1 MRKLLIV
8 FCLFCFLCAIS
19 NAQVGV
25 APLSKGQTQLN
36 MGLGFNTEGIPMYVG
51 LDFAIHKDVTLGP
64 QMNVLFDDND
74 TSLALLARA
83 DYHFNYLLDIES
95 NWDLYAGGNAGMNFG
110 HGDPLQLGFQVG
122 ARWYWSEKWGLNLE
136 FGGGNIFGTTLGVS
150 MKL

>member
-1 MRKLLIV
+1 MIV
-8 FCLFCFLCAIS
+8 FLLFCIVYGMT

-25 APLSKGQTQLN
+25 APLSKGEMQLN

-51 LDFAIHKDVTLGP
+51 MDFAIHKDVTLGP
-64 QMNVLFDDND
+64 QINALFDDD
-74 TSLALLARA
+74 DPSLSLLARA
-83 DYHFNYLLDIES
+83 DYHFNYLLDLERE
-95 NWDLYAGGNAGMNFG
+95 WDVYAGGNAGINFG
-110 HGDPLQLGFQVG
+110 EGDPLQLGIQIG